1 MLLNYAVRCQVHRS
15 CSLGHLPPIR
25 MGPEALFHRSFQL
38 RPLPATNCGVEAAPR
53 DYFSAAEGIIR
64 LLLLVMFGLA
74 LLQLL
79 GHLDDFPRQ
88 DLVAHL
94 REVHVVPGRKF

>member
-1 MLLNYAVRCQVHRS
+1 
-15 CSLGHLPPIR
+15 